1 MISKMS
7 RVGTS
12 RRMLSTLLVATEEF
26 PMNFTTSPK
35 AAAAPVFSQTTLSNG
50 IKLSTKQCDSKV
62 ASFKFS
68 ANLGSGYETL
78 SQKGAAQLLASSA
91 FSSTSTASSIR
102 LIRDLENIGAVFES
116 SADREKLDLSVSC
129 PADVAESAFVKISN
143 FFANGPN
150 AHYLI
155 DESKDVAQI
164 AYDNHFSDPASVLS
178 ELIHEAAYGE
188 GTPFGSSIYA
198 PNLKNLSGKEVLEF
212 RSTNFNAGG
221 TFIAASGVEAKS
233 VQTWAETAFQSLAT
247 GTVKAPSTT
256 FMGGDIK
263 LKAETAGMTYSAL
276 AFPIPSGDAG
286 KAYEV
291 LEKTLASKLAGSA
304 VSPFVAKYASGGI
317 FGFYSTCNTGET
329 GAKLQSAVNAMK
341 EIAGGKVSVDA
352 AKNTVSLQKS
362 IMLEGENS
370 TTLMI
375 DALRAG
381 SAVDKFSKYGDV
393 SQSAVSAAAAASL
406 KVNPAYA
413 VLGSTLGTPS
423 YDSIAKM
430 MK

>member
-1 MISKMS
+1 
-7 RVGTS
+7 
-12 RRMLSTLLVATEEF
+12 
-26 PMNFTTSPK
+26 
-35 AAAAPVFSQTTLSNG
+35 
-50 IKLSTKQCDSKV
+50 
-62 ASFKFS
+62 
-68 ANLGSGYETL
+68 
-78 SQKGAAQLLASSA
+78 
-91 FSSTSTASSIR
+91 
-102 LIRDLENIGAVFES
+102 
-116 SADREKLDLSVSC
+116 
-129 PADVAESAFVKISN
+129 
-143 FFANGPN
+143 
-150 AHYLI
+150 
-155 DESKDVAQI
+155 
-164 AYDNHFSDPASVLS
+164 
-178 ELIHEAAYGE
+178 
-188 GTPFGSSIYA
+188 
-198 PNLKNLSGKEVLEF
+198 
-212 RSTNFNAGG
+212 
-221 TFIAASGVEAKS
+221 
-233 VQTWAETAFQSLAT
+233 
-247 GTVKAPSTT
+247 
-256 FMGGDIK
+256 MGGDIK

-276 AFPIPSGDAG
+276 AFPIPSGEAG

-352 AKNTVSLQKS
+352 AKNTISLQKS

-381 SAVDKFSKYGDV
+381 SAADKFSKYGDV

-406 KVNPAYA
+406 KVSPAYA

-423 YDSIAKM
+423 YDSVAKM

>member
-1 MISKMS
+1 
-7 RVGTS
+7 
-12 RRMLSTLLVATEEF
+12 
-26 PMNFTTSPK
+26 MNFTTSPK
-35 AAAAPVFSQTTLSNG
+35 AAVAPVFSQTTLSNG

-68 ANLGSGYETL
+68 ASLGSGYETL

-102 LIRDLENIGAVFES
+102 LVRDLENIGAVFES

-129 PADVAESAFVKISN
+129 PAEVAESAFVIISN

-155 DESKDVAQI
+155 DESKDVAQV

-198 PNLKNLSGKEVLEF
+198 PNLKGLSGKEVLNF
-212 RSTNFNAGG
+212 RSANLNAGS

-247 GTVKAPSTT
+247 GTTKAPSTT
-256 FMGGDIK
+256 FKGGDIK
-263 LKAETAGMTYSAL
+263 LKAETSGMAYSAL
-276 AFPIPSGDAG
+276 AFPIPAGDAG

-291 LEKTLASKLAGSA
+291 LEGSLAAKLAGSS
-304 VSPFVAKYASGGI
+304 VTPFIAKYASGGI

-329 GAKLQSAVNAMK
+329 DAKLQSGVAAMK

-352 AKNTVSLQKS
+352 AKNNLSLRKS
-362 IMLEGENS
+362 IILEGEGS
-370 TTLMI
+370 TSLLI

-381 SAVDKFSKYGDV
+381 SPIDKISKYGDI
-393 SQSAVSAAAAASL
+393 SQSAVSAAAAAAL

-413 VLGSTLGTPS
+413 VLGSTVGTPS
-423 YDSIAKM
+423 YDVIAKM